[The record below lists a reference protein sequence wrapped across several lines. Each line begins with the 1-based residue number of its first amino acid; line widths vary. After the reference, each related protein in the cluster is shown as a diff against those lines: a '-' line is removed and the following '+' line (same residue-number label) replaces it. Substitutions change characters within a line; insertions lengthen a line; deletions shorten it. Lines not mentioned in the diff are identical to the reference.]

1 MMMAEEKDWFFYVN
15 MDDDLLVLDI
25 SKLLARSSPRPEFK
39 LVHGSYFPDG
49 RNVPEGMRYI
59 IVNSKPYIVGGKS
72 CPKRPSESFK
82 PNLEVI
88 DCEPTEG
95 NKTTIP
101 TTFAP
106 KVNPVV
112 VTIKDKIYVMSTE
125 PVGYEMEEES
135 PALFEVFDPV
145 TRLWTVLPNPPFSVG
160 TDVVLFE
167 CSWGDT
173 LVVRHWLHQRYY
185 VFDTIQNKWE
195 EDDAIASGVPKASIS
210 RFAEFKNFLV
220 NVYYWGGDVIAYSL
234 DPINGIPKPVGELV
248 ELRKVLWQPCLEFSS
263 TFVSHMSGD
272 DGLMCI
278 MSGGWDPSNKFCVRV
293 VVFQLL
299 VTSLAPGEGFRV
311 NADIK
316 ANETYYFKYYS
327 FKPTGDLQISSV
339 AMTLDRSD
347 KHDNKPGASCKNE
360 NLPEFDRFVL
370 CA

>member
-15 MDDDLLVLDI
+15 MDDDLLVLDL

-49 RNVPEGMRYI
+49 RNLPEGMRYI

-72 CPKRPSESFK
+72 CPKRPSEPFK
-82 PNLEVI
+82 PNLKVI

-95 NKTTIP
+95 NKTTLP
-101 TTFAP
+101 MTCAP
-106 KVNPVV
+106 KINPVV
-112 VTIKDKIYVMSTE
+112 VTLKDKIYVLSTE
-125 PVGYEMEEES
+125 PVGYAEEEES
-135 PALFEVFDPV
+135 SALFEVFDPV
-145 TRLWTVLPNPPFSVG
+145 TGLWTILPNPPSP
-160 TDVVLFE
+160 L
-167 CSWGDT
+167 
-173 LVVRHWLHQRYY
+173 
-185 VFDTIQNKWE
+185 
-195 EDDAIASGVPKASIS
+195 EDDAIASGVPKAYVS
-210 RFAEFKNFLV
+210 RFAEFKDYLV
-220 NVYYWGGDVIAYSL
+220 NVPCWGGDVIAYRL

-248 ELRKVLWQPCLEFSS
+248 KLRKVLWQPFLEFPS
-263 TFVSHMSGD
+263 TFISHMSGD

-278 MSGGWDPSNKFCVRV
+278 ISGGWDPSNKFCVRV

-316 ANETYYFKYYS
+316 ANETYYFKFYS
-327 FKPTGDLQISSV
+327 LKPTGDLQISPV

-360 NLPEFDRFVL
+360 NLPKLHEI
-370 CA
+370 

>member
-1 MMMAEEKDWFFYVN
+1 MKRILEEEEDDDGGGEGLVFYVN

-145 TRLWTVLPNPPFSVG
+145 TGLWTVLPNPPFPVG
-160 TDVVLFE
+160 TDVVLLNVLGATP
-167 CSWGDT
+167 S
-173 LVVRHWLHQRYY
+173 LYY
-185 VFDTIQNKWE
+185 VFDTLQNKWE

-360 NLPEFDRFVL
+360 NLPKFDSS
-370 CA
+370 A